1 MEECVANVVCGMRF
15 FRVEPG
21 SIGMPGVVRSRCDGE
36 DVPGREK
43 WFALCANVPHL
54 KIEIWDTWANDLG

>member
-15 FRVEPG
+15 FRVALGRLDARARDE
-21 SIGMPGVVRSRCDGE
+21 SCRSRGFACA
-36 DVPGREK
+36 RK

-54 KIEIWDTWANDLG
+54 KIEIWAPAPTILD

>member
-1 MEECVANVVCGMRF
+1 MEKCVANVVAGCAF
-15 FRVEPG
+15 FGLRWVDLAAR
-21 SIGMPGVVRSRCDGE
+21 GVVRSRCDGE

-54 KIEIWDTWANDLG
+54 KIEIWDTCANDLG